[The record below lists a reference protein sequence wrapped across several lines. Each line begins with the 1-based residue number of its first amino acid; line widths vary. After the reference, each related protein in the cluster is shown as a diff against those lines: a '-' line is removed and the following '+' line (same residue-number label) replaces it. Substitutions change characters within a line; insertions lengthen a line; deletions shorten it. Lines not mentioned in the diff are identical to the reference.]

1 MEPKISQITK
11 EKLRE
16 MSIEEIVDLK
26 VEAEALI
33 QHLNSITDMC
43 DEILNSKKEKNN
55 GFRKTK

>member
-1 MEPKISQITK
+1 MEQEISQITK

-43 DEILNSKKEKNN
+43 DEILK
-55 GFRKTK
+55 